1 MEIFYEFSGAES
13 RPIFIYLFADS
24 YISFM
29 SLRTHKVNFSCLPEL
44 KQLLNNLYKVFMK
57 SIQTVSKVLGN
68 LLIFKNF
75 VQNIFFS

>member
-29 SLRTHKVNFSCLPEL
+29 SLRTHKVNFSGLP
-44 KQLLNNLYKVFMK
+44 KLLNNLYKVFMK

-68 LLIFKNF
+68 LLIF
-75 VQNIFFS
+75 